1 MTPLNKYLFLLYDNG
16 TANAVPLAL
25 AQLGK
30 AVDELHGCCDRAGS
44 NGIVDDLVS
53 VVFAGAGDEGT
64 R

>member
-16 TANAVPLAL
+16 TANAVAL
-25 AQLGK
+25 PQLGK

-44 NGIVDDLVS
+44 NGILDDLVS
-53 VVFAGAGDEGT
+53 VVVAGAGDEGT